1 MDEIREKKA
10 SIRDEAV
17 RMIRAFTEAELR
29 ERIQKIEAQLF
40 DFANFIESS
49 IPLLYLPKG
58 VEVPTENIIRMAFEH
73 NKIVVLP
80 AFHRDRKTMSP
91 LKVDDFDRD
100 LKDSGPRG
108 VPEPDPKRC
117 KKVPIDRIDI
127 AIVPG
132 VAFDEKGG
140 RIGTGTGYYDRL
152 IPKLAQTTR
161 KVALAFD
168 DTVHAQIPMESHD
181 KFVDI
186 IVTDKRVIYK
196 I

>member
-1 MDEIREKKA
+1 MDEIREKKIG
-10 SIRDEAV
+10 IREETT
-17 RMIRAFTEAELR
+17 RMIRAFGEAELR
-29 ERIQKIEAQLF
+29 ERVRKIEAQLF
-40 DFANFIESS
+40 DFANFIEAN

-58 VEVPTENIIRMAFEH
+58 AEVPTEEIVRRAFRH

-80 AFHRDRKTMSP
+80 AFNRERRRITP

-100 LKDSGPRG
+100 MKDSGPRG

-117 KKVPIDRIDI
+117 KKVPVERIDI

-132 VAFDEKGG
+132 IAFDEKGG

-152 IPKLAQTTR
+152 IPKLSQTTR

-168 DTVHAQIPMESHD
+168 EAIYPQVPMEYHD

>member
-29 ERIQKIEAQLF
+29 ERTQKIEAQLF

-58 VEVPTENIIRMAFEH
+58 VEVPTENIIRMAFQH

-80 AFHRDRKTMSP
+80 AFSRERKVMSP
-91 LKVDDFDRD
+91 FKVDDFDRD
-100 LKDSGPRG
+100 LRDSGPRG

-117 KKVPIDRIDI
+117 KKVPLDRIDI
-127 AIVPG
+127 AIIPG

-140 RIGTGTGYYDRL
+140 RIGTGTGYYDRV
-152 IPKLAQTTR
+152 IPKLGQTTR

-168 DTVHAQIPMESHD
+168 DVIHSQVPMESHD

>member
-10 SIRDEAV
+10 SVREEAV

-58 VEVPTENIIRMAFEH
+58 VEVPTENIIRMAFRH

-80 AFHRDRKTMSP
+80 AFNRDRKTMSP
-91 LKVDDFDRD
+91 LKVDDFERD
-100 LKDSGPRG
+100 LKGSGPRG

>member
-10 SIRDEAV
+10 SIRDETT
-17 RMIRAFTEAELR
+17 RMIRAFSETELR
-29 ERIQKIEAQLF
+29 ERVRKIEEQLF
-40 DFANFIESS
+40 DFANFIEAS

-58 VEVPTENIIRMAFEH
+58 VEVPTENIIRRAFQH

-80 AFHRDRKTMSP
+80 AFSRERKRITP
-91 LKVDDFDRD
+91 FKVDDFDRD

-132 VAFDEKGG
+132 VVFDEKGG
-140 RIGTGTGYYDRL
+140 RIGTGTGYYDRV
-152 IPKLAQTTR
+152 IPKLSQTTR

-168 DTVHAQIPMESHD
+168 DTIHAQVPMESHD

>member
-10 SIRDEAV
+10 SIRDETV

-29 ERIQKIEAQLF
+29 ERIQKIEAQLL

-58 VEVPTENIIRMAFEH
+58 VEVPTENIIRMAFQH
-73 NKIVVLP
+73 HKIVVLP
-80 AFHRDRKTMSP
+80 AFSRERKTIAP

-117 KKVPIDRIDI
+117 KKVPMDRIDI

-140 RIGTGTGYYDRL
+140 RIGTGTGYYDRV

-161 KVALAFD
+161 KVALAYD
-168 DTVHAQIPMESHD
+168 DAIYPQVPMESHD